1 MPINGDR
8 PLILMGG
15 HLRIVSVGHA
25 VFAATMIALGIL
37 GLAKADFAPIWQP
50 VPQGLPG
57 REALA
62 YLCSFL
68 SLACGMGLF
77 WPRAAATAARALF
90 FYLFLWLLFFKGRFI
105 VRAPTVEGSYQT
117 SGETAVIVAGAWVL
131 YAWFAA
137 DWDRR
142 WLAFAI
148 GDKGVRMA
156 RVLYALALIAF
167 GLSHFAYLN
176 MTAPLVP
183 AWLPAHVFWAYFTG
197 FTFLAAA
204 AGVLVGVWARLA
216 AALSA
221 LQIGLFTLLVW
232 GPILAAGHVSAQH
245 WTEFV
250 VSWTITA
257 GAWVVADSYR
267 GIRWLAVGNR

>member
-1 MPINGDR
+1 M
-8 PLILMGG
+8 
-15 HLRIVSVGHA
+15 RIASVGHA

-37 GLAKADFAPIWQP
+37 GLVKGDFAPIWQP
-50 VPQGLPG
+50 VPQGFPA
-57 REALA
+57 REVLA
-62 YLCSFL
+62 YVCSFL
-68 SLACGMGLF
+68 SLAGGVGLL
-77 WPRAAATAARALF
+77 WPRSAAISARALF
-90 FYLFLWLLFFKGRFI
+90 VYLLLWLLLFKARFI
-105 VRAPTVEGSYQT
+105 LQAPTVEVSYQT
-117 SGETAVIVAGAWVL
+117 CGETAVIVAGAWVL

-137 DWDRR
+137 EWDKRR
-142 WLAFAI
+142 VPFAV
-148 GDKGVRMA
+148 GDKGVRRA

-167 GLSHFAYLN
+167 GLSHFAYVN

-197 FTFLAAA
+197 GTFLAAA
-204 AGVLVGVWARLA
+204 AAVLVGVWARLA

-221 LQIGLFTLLVW
+221 LQVGLFTLLVW

-245 WTEFV
+245 WGEFV

-267 GIRWLAVGNR
+267 DVPWPAVNRR